1 MMINVGIKCLVLE
14 KKHGDFLVLNRTI
27 SIQKELRKK
36 RISHFTRKTSSIRW
50 KSHKNFEHKKAS
62 TLSTMQFFID
72 FLIIYYE
79 IAVKVIY
86 DAMMYTIFCSF
97 FSFCFSRFLF

>member
-1 MMINVGIKCLVLE
+1 
-14 KKHGDFLVLNRTI
+14 
-27 SIQKELRKK
+27 
-36 RISHFTRKTSSIRW
+36 
-50 KSHKNFEHKKAS
+50 
-62 TLSTMQFFID
+62 MQFFID